1 MTQKKKT
8 ALYVWLGIIIA
19 LVILFLTQCVFVP
32 RCSHERIR
40 ENGETYEV
48 YDGIRYQTL
57 KDDTAWRV
65 DYAAFTEKIG
75 CGMLACPTDPNRTV
89 LVYESVGCASMGM
102 LPLIR
107 TDAVLPE
114 LGKDALSGIA
124 IMEKDADRVMITDE
138 KALKKIADELAM
150 MCAQPTIANSL
161 SGKHQQ
167 KTAVFYFAEYPQLLL
182 TLDIVMYDS
191 GKVYFTYQNA
201 LFQGELPALY
211 EALEALCP
219 RNR

>member
-1 MTQKKKT
+1 MTQKKKVT
-8 ALYVWLGIIIA
+8 LYVWVGIIIA

-107 TDAVLPE
+107 ADRDLPE
-114 LGKDALSGIA
+114 PGKTPLFKMESSSRIYGYHEITDPQTLEKLSAEFAGILSHPVTETSFKEYSGIQT
-124 IMEKDADRVMITDE
+124 K
-138 KALKKIADELAM
+138 L
-150 MCAQPTIANSL
+150 
-161 SGKHQQ
+161 
-167 KTAVFYFAEYPQLLL
+167 YFEGYPQLYLSMPVVLNYPNIYVQYEGQWYATQSMLL
-182 TLDIVMYDS
+182 EKAVKE
-191 GKVYFTYQNA
+191 GHV
-201 LFQGELPALY
+201 
-211 EALEALCP
+211 
-219 RNR
+219 